1 MSSRSPSTGEAPSP
15 VKSLVARWPGW
26 LGVVAGVLM
35 VGALVKY
42 RFIEGDTH
50 VMLDTL
56 DGVLRCVSEGRWV
69 RCDEA
74 GKWPVFQYAP
84 SVLLRGLGVSRDRVG
99 DFLACLSIAAF
110 VGLLG
115 ITWRTLAS
123 RSRPVAIFALLVLG
137 SGLFL
142 HYANRSFG
150 EMVAAFFAVALAAS
164 WLRRRGV
171 GLVALLA
178 FLTSLTKE
186 TAFPF
191 IGLLGVTCVLARR
204 TPGQSWRSL
213 LREERGRLVGTA
225 LGVALGVA
233 VSAGVNYFRFGVPY
247 NAAYLEEATMAPPVF
262 FQLDFFAALWVAP
275 NAGLLFFWPLLVLT
289 LLALP
294 VAVWRRGR
302 RSGTATD
309 WLPLR
314 VLEVMLVLLTAFLAR
329 WWAPF
334 GWWAWGS
341 RLILPWMPAV
351 LLMALYVYAEDA
363 RELVRPLV
371 ASRARVVGLVVVVSL
386 LALPHVAS
394 IFLSNEVINTA
405 FASRGVCITP
415 DTPERYAEFFPCLHD
430 TAWVHPSPL
439 LHGYR
444 LVPHRHVRLRALLV
458 VLLVACAGAWLW
470 RESREPARS

>member
-1 MSSRSPSTGEAPSP
+1 
-15 VKSLVARWPGW
+15 
-26 LGVVAGVLM
+26 M

-69 RCDEA
+69 RCEEA
-74 GKWPVFQYAP
+74 GKWPAFQYALA
-84 SVLLRGLGVSRDRVG
+84 VLLRGLGLSKLGVG
-99 DFLACLSIAAF
+99 DVLSCLSLVAF
-110 VGLLG
+110 VALLA
-115 ITWRTLAS
+115 ITWRTLAA

-142 HYANRSFG
+142 HYSNRSFG
-150 EMVAAFFAVALAAS
+150 EMVAAFFSLALVAA
-164 WLRRRGV
+164 WLRRRG
-171 GLVALLA
+171 LWLLALLA

-191 IGLLGVTCVLARR
+191 IGLLGVTCVLAQR
-204 TPGQSWRSL
+204 TPGLSWRSL

-225 LGVALGVA
+225 LGVVVGVA
-233 VSAGVNYFRFGVPY
+233 VSAAVNSFRFGMPY
-247 NAAYLEEATMAPPVF
+247 NVSYVEESMMAPPVS

-289 LLALP
+289 LVALP

-302 RSGTATD
+302 QPGSAAD
-309 WLPLR
+309 WLPLG
-314 VLEVMLVLLTAFLAR
+314 VLAVTLVLLTAFLAR

-351 LLMALYVYAEDA
+351 LLVALFIYAEHA
-363 RELVRPLV
+363 EALVRPLASTHARIV
-371 ASRARVVGLVVVVSL
+371 ALAAVVFL
-386 LALPHVAS
+386 LALPHLAS
-394 IFLSNEVINTA
+394 IFLSNEVISRA
-405 FASRGVCITP
+405 FASRGVCLTP
-415 DTPERYAEFFPCLHD
+415 DTPERYAEFFPCISA

-439 LHGYR
+439 VHAYS
-444 LVPHRHVRLRALLV
+444 LVPHRHVRLRAVLLG
-458 VLLVACAGAWLW
+458 LLVACACAWLG

>member
-1 MSSRSPSTGEAPSP
+1 MT
-15 VKSLVARWPGW
+15 W
-26 LGVVAGVLM
+26 LGAEWPRWLGGVAGVLM

-69 RCDEA
+69 RCEEA
-74 GKWPVFQYAP
+74 GKWPAFQYALA
-84 SVLLRGLGVSRDRVG
+84 VLLRGLGMSRLGVG
-99 DFLACLSIAAF
+99 DVLSCLSIVAF
-110 VGLLG
+110 VALLA

-137 SGLFL
+137 SGLLL

-150 EMVAAFFAVALAAS
+150 EMVASFFSLALVAA
-164 WLRRRGV
+164 WLRRRG
-171 GLVALLA
+171 LWLLALLA

-191 IGLLGVTCVLARR
+191 IGLLGVTCILAQR
-204 TPGQSWRSL
+204 TPGLSWRSL

-225 LGVALGVA
+225 LGVVVGVA
-233 VSAGVNYFRFGVPY
+233 VSAAVNFFRFGMPY
-247 NAAYLEEATMAPPVF
+247 NVAYVEESTMAPPVS

-302 RSGTATD
+302 RSGTAAH
-309 WLPLR
+309 WLPLG
-314 VLEVMLVLLTAFLAR
+314 VLAVTLVLLTAFLAR

-351 LLMALYVYAEDA
+351 LLVALYIYAEEA
-363 RELVRPLV
+363 RELVRPLA
-371 ASRARVVGLVVVVSL
+371 ASRARIVALAVGVSL
-386 LALPHVAS
+386 LVLPHVAS
-394 IFLSNEVINTA
+394 IFLSNEVISTA
-405 FASRGVCITP
+405 FASRGVCLTP
-415 DTPERYAEFFPCLHD
+415 DTPERYAAFFPCISA

-458 VLLVACAGAWLW
+458 VLLVACACAWLG

>member
-1 MSSRSPSTGEAPSP
+1 MSSRSPSSGEARSP
-15 VKSLVARWPGW
+15 VTSLVSGWPGW
-26 LGVVAGVLM
+26 LGAVAGVLL

-74 GKWPVFQYAP
+74 GKWPIFQYAP
-84 SVLLRGLGVSRDRVG
+84 SVLLRGLGMSRERVG
-99 DFLACLSIAAF
+99 DVLACVSIAAF
-110 VGLLG
+110 VGLLA

-123 RSRPVAIFALLVLG
+123 RSRPVAIVALLVLG

-191 IGLLGVTCVLARR
+191 IALLGVTCVLAQR
-204 TPGQSWRSL
+204 TPGQSWGSL

-225 LGVALGVA
+225 LAVALGVA
-233 VSAGVNYFRFGVPY
+233 VSAGFNFFRFGVPY
-247 NAAYLEEATMAPPVF
+247 NAAYLEEAAMAPPVS
-262 FQLDFFAALWVAP
+262 FQLEFFAALWLAP

-289 LLALP
+289 LVALP
-294 VAVWRRGR
+294 VAVWRRRR
-302 RSGTATD
+302 RSGTAVD
-309 WLPLR
+309 WLPLG
-314 VLEVMLVLLTAFLAR
+314 VLAVMLVLLTAFLAR

-351 LLMALYVYAEDA
+351 LLMALFIYAEDA
-363 RELVRPLV
+363 EALVRPLM
-371 ASRARVVGLVVVVSL
+371 ASRGRIVALAVVVSL
-386 LALPHVAS
+386 LVLPHVSS
-394 IFLSNEVINTA
+394 IFLSNDVIRTA
-405 FASRGVCITP
+405 FASRGVCLTP
-415 DTPERYAEFFPCLHD
+415 DTPARYAEFFPCLRE

-439 LHGYR
+439 LHGYQ